1 MTSVQCSNKSKK
13 RVPTKATT
21 NSARC
26 RTRRPETD
34 QANQHVNH
42 IPSMAS
48 DMWLCYCFSE
58 MCNYPFTWKEFV
70 RRGHSLKP
78 TYALA
83 SEQ

>member
-1 MTSVQCSNKSKK
+1 MTTWTVRGQFEKGDASKRYK
-13 RVPTKATT
+13 VVERDAEV
-21 NSARC
+21 R
-26 RTRRPETD
+26 EM
-34 QANQHVNH
+34 HVNH